1 MIGPFGL
8 RPKGTMAVR
17 ALPMAQALARRGHQ
31 VTLLLPP
38 WSCPDDSG
46 VEWMADGVRVVNVT
60 LPPPVPGLQHVLIA
74 GRLARRALAERPD
87 VLHCFK
93 PKAYPGLMASLAW
106 WLKRL
111 RLTGLR
117 LVVDTDDWEGP
128 GGWNQVEPYP
138 RLARWFFARQERAVL
153 THCDAVTVASR
164 SLQTLVW
171 ALGVPPDRVHYV
183 PNGARPLQARSAD
196 GAQVR
201 QRFGLGDVPVVLLYT
216 RFVEFGVR
224 RVVQVLQRLATLVPD
239 IHLLVV
245 GQGLKGEEQD
255 LLAETRAAGLASR
268 VAYAGWVPEE
278 DLADFFAAAD
288 VAMYPYDDTLINRT
302 KCAVRLTDLMAAGL
316 PVVADAVG
324 QNPAYLEHGVSGWLV
339 PPGDVE
345 AFAHGLAVLLADPGL
360 RLRLGQA
367 ARKRATEDF
376 SWDRLVAEVEAAYGL
391 AAWPQN
397 RTEAH
402 RNLCGL

>member
-1 MIGPFGL
+1 MNVAMIGPFGL

-17 ALPMAQALARRGHQ
+17 ALPMAQALARRGHR

-38 WSCPDDSG
+38 WSCPEDSG
-46 VEWMADGVRVVNVT
+46 VEWVANGVQVVNVA
-60 LPPPVPGLQHVLIA
+60 LPPPVPGLQHALIT
-74 GRLARRALAERPD
+74 GWLARRALAERPD

-93 PKAYPGLMASLAW
+93 PKAYPGLSASLAW

-111 RLTGLR
+111 RLTRLR

-138 RLARWFFARQERAVL
+138 WLARWFFAWQERAVL
-153 THCDAVTVASR
+153 THCDAITVASR
-164 SLQTLVW
+164 ALQTLVW
-171 ALGVPPDRVHYV
+171 ALGVPPGHVYYV
-183 PNGARPLQARSAD
+183 PNGARPFQAQSGE
-196 GAQVR
+196 GARVR
-201 QRFGLGDVPVVLLYT
+201 QRFSLGDAPVVLLYT

-224 RVVQVLQRLATLVPD
+224 RVVQVLHRLAILVPD
-239 IHLLVV
+239 AHLLVV
-245 GQGLKGEEQD
+245 GRGLKGEEQD
-255 LLAETRAAGLASR
+255 LLTEAGAAGLASR

-278 DLADFFAAAD
+278 ELADYFAAAD

-302 KCAVRLTDLMAAGL
+302 KCSVRLTDLMMAGL

-345 AFAHGLAVLLADPGL
+345 AFAHGLAALLADPGL

-367 ARKRATEDF
+367 ARQRVTEDF
-376 SWDRLVAEVEAAYGL
+376 SWDRLVLAVEAAYGL
-391 AAWPQN
+391 SI
-397 RTEAH
+397 
-402 RNLCGL
+402 